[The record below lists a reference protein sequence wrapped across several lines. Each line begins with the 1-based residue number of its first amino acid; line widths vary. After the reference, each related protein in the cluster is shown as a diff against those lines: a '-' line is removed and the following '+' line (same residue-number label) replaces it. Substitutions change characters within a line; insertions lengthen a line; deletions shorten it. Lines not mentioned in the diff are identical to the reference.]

1 VRSRRFAVAFVVL
14 VVALGVSLGAAG
26 AGVGAPGGEVVRAMG
41 PLDPGPLDPALA
53 RPLNAPLFYWTCATL
68 QVFADAPAPAGKT
81 VVPEAAAGPPQ
92 VSSDGLTYVFTVRPG
107 LRFSDGSALTAAN
120 FARALGRVRDPA
132 MGSPG
137 AWLFSDV
144 REVTASGL
152 RLRITLIKPSGDLLM
167 RLALPYAC
175 PVPLGF
181 PIDPA
186 GVDLSVGSGPYY
198 VSQYVPGASV
208 EVSRNPYYRGMR
220 PRRVEGLTLT
230 VGGDLNSDISAV
242 ENGQADVLWVTLPGQ
257 LIAGLVQRYGVNGS
271 QLFRISGVE
280 TAALVLN
287 TSSPL
292 FKDNVALRQAVNFA
306 IDRTALVEET
316 PAGYNTPTDQV
327 MPSWVPGWR
336 NYGLYP
342 LSGPDRVLARQLA
355 RGNLRSGTAVLWAI
369 PGYAGLAQVIA
380 NELSA
385 IGLQVSV
392 TVMAVADFNAR
403 AGIPGAQYDMLL
415 AGFPLDYPDPADAL
429 TRQLGGEYA
438 RGPSGNNNLAYFD
451 DPVYNQAMAA
461 ADRLSGTARLE
472 AFSRLDAEIMRNQA
486 PWAPLFEESRWYLI
500 SSQLGCFQ
508 LHPVFIFDLPTVCLH

>member
-1 VRSRRFAVAFVVL
+1 M
-14 VVALGVSLGAAG
+14 
-26 AGVGAPGGEVVRAMG
+26 VRAIG

-53 RPLNAPLFYWTCATL
+53 RPLNAPLFDWTCATL
-68 QVFADAPAPAGKT
+68 EVFADAPAPAGKT

-92 VSSDGLTYVFTVRPG
+92 VSPDGLTYVFTVRPG

-120 FARALGRVRDPA
+120 FARALGRVKDPA

-144 REVTASGL
+144 RNVSASGL
-152 RLRITLIKPSGDLLM
+152 RLRIELSEPSGDLLM
-167 RLALPYAC
+167 RLALPFAC

-186 GVDLSVGSGPYY
+186 GVDLSGVGSGPYY
-198 VSQYVPGASV
+198 LAQYVPGASV
-208 EVSRNPYYRGMR
+208 EVLRNPYYKGTR
-220 PRRVEGLTLT
+220 PRGVAGFSLT

-257 LIAGLVQRYGVNGS
+257 LIPGLAQRYGVNRS
-271 QLFRISGVE
+271 QLFRISGIE
-280 TAALVLN
+280 TAGLVLN

-292 FKDNVALRQAVNFA
+292 FRDNVALRQAVNFA
-306 IDRTALVEET
+306 IDRTEVLRET
-316 PAGYNTPTDQV
+316 PALSIVLTPTDQI

-342 LSGPDRVLARQLA
+342 LSGPDLVRARQLA
-355 RGNLRSGTAVLWAI
+355 SGNLRTGTAVLWAI
-369 PGYAGLAQVIA
+369 PGYASLAQVMA

-403 AGIPGAQYDMLL
+403 AGVPGAPYDMLL
-415 AGFPLDYPDPADAL
+415 AGWALDYPDPADAL
-429 TRQLGGEYA
+429 IRQVGGEYA
-438 RGPSGNNNLAYFD
+438 RAPSGNNNLSYFD
-451 DPVYNQAMAA
+451 NPVYNQEMAA
-461 ADRLSGTARLE
+461 VDRLSGPARLE
-472 AFSRLDAEIMRNQA
+472 AFSRLDAEIMRDQA
-486 PWAPLFEESRWYLI
+486 PWAPLFQESRWYLI
-500 SSQLGCFQ
+500 SSRLGCFQ
-508 LHPVFIFDLPTVCLH
+508 LHPVLVIDLPTVCLH